1 MMELA
6 VGQQGLLARYLLGF
20 DSLIGDRRT
29 GELFDQTVQGIL
41 GSESLVAARIATHSP
56 MLASKSNNGAQRVR
70 RMASG
75 DTTKRSYIDAE
86 HLVARL
92 QERGVEQL
100 RGEDEVW
107 VIVDPSEL
115 RKPYAHE
122 MENLMKVRALD
133 EGKTVAGYRTLNALG
148 IGRGGKRGILYHQ
161 LFSSTAPD
169 FDSESLEIQRA
180 LGSIGQALSEHKG
193 SLTYIMDSQFDDI
206 AVWGTIW
213 EQGNHLV
220 CRLKHQDRLVEV
232 APAQSEP
239 RGDESGR
246 RELPIGEAK
255 AEVRRLARVRTEM
268 LVQKRG
274 QKYKKR
280 QPVNVVIGAVLVR
293 VRYQVDVR
301 TRSDGAVREKDAW
314 LVLVELEN
322 VDCEPWLLL
331 TDWPIADAESA
342 ERIFKMYRT
351 RWAVED
357 AFKFTKEVI
366 GWEDVQLL
374 NFEGVRTLVAL
385 GWVAA
390 GFLYELGL
398 NLEWP
403 EVHLLARLGGFEE
416 HKDRQP
422 GKVALTRGLQRM
434 LDLLATEAIL
444 YSEITRYGQLPPR
457 LAALIGWGPKGRL

>member
-1 MMELA
+1 MELA
-6 VGQQGLLARYLLGF
+6 GSQQDLLAGYLRAF
-20 DSLIGDRRT
+20 DPLIGDRRT
-29 GELFDQTVQGIL
+29 GELLDQTVLGIIS
-41 GSESLVAARIATHSP
+41 SESLVAARIASHSP
-56 MLASKSNNGAQRVR
+56 VLAAKSHNGAQRVR

-75 DTTKRSYIDAE
+75 DTTKRSYLDAE

-100 RGEDEVW
+100 RDESEVW

-122 MENLMKVRALD
+122 MENLMKVRALE

-148 IGRGGKRGILYHQ
+148 IGRGGKRGIVYHR

-169 FDSESLEIQRA
+169 FDSESFEIQRGLSSIGEA
-180 LGSIGQALSEHKG
+180 LGEHRG
-193 SLTYIMDSQFDDI
+193 TLTYITDSQFDDI

-220 CRLKHQDRLVEV
+220 CRLKHQDRRVEV
-232 APAQSEP
+232 AQEQPEEGEP
-239 RGDESGR
+239 IWVQM
-246 RELPIGEAK
+246 PIGEAK
-255 AEVRRLARVRTEM
+255 GQVRRLARVRTEM
-268 LVQKRG
+268 LVRKQG

-280 QPVNVVIGAVLVR
+280 QPVNVVIGACGLR

-301 TRSDGAVREKDAW
+301 TRGDGEVREQDAW

-322 VDCEPWLLL
+322 VDSEPWLLL
-331 TDWPIADAESA
+331 TDWPITTAQDAK
-342 ERIFKMYRT
+342 RVFTMYRE

-357 AFKFTKEVI
+357 AFKFTKDVL

-385 GWVAA
+385 AWVAA

-398 NLEWP
+398 TLEWP

-416 HKDRQP
+416 HKDRLP
-422 GKVALTRGLQRM
+422 GKVSLTRGLQRM

-444 YSEITRYGQLPPR
+444 YSEIAQYGQLPPR
-457 LAALIGWGPKGRL
+457 LAALIGWTPKGPR